1 MSKIRIGLIGYGS
14 WTRMAFVP
22 ALRQSNKVK
31 IVSAAACSEASKQNI
46 RNELGKDVSIY
57 GSYEELLGGQE
68 IDAVMVAVPDS
79 IHQNVM
85 EAILEAGV
93 AAYYEPPLATTRE
106 GIQNLLKKLLATDQI
121 LHSDLELGFSD
132 ALIRAAELVQNGVI
146 GKIQTLEL
154 KLRSNWAQFEGP
166 DMCLAHHLGPWYMDG
181 LNSLIGK
188 FPQRVLVMDG
198 FGKLGRRQNNCLV
211 HLDYDGT
218 WGTINL
224 NINSSAELE
233 TTIDVT
239 GDNGELQLDYFKNT
253 IKLQTMDNPV
263 GKKIKVQPTFE
274 IVGGW
279 PGEAESVA
287 AFIEAVLENKPS
299 RTGNQLAAKLYLAGL
314 AIEESKDSGGWAK
327 INAIT
332 T

>member
-1 MSKIRIGLIGYGS
+1 M
-14 WTRMAFVP
+14 
-22 ALRQSNKVK
+22 
-31 IVSAAACSEASKQNI
+31 
-46 RNELGKDVSIY
+46 
-57 GSYEELLGGQE
+57 
-68 IDAVMVAVPDS
+68 
-79 IHQNVM
+79 
-85 EAILEAGV
+85 
-93 AAYYEPPLATTRE
+93 
-106 GIQNLLKKLLATDQI
+106 
-121 LHSDLELGFSD
+121 
-132 ALIRAAELVQNGVI
+132 
-146 GKIQTLEL
+146 
-154 KLRSNWAQFEGP
+154 
-166 DMCLAHHLGPWYMDG
+166 
-181 LNSLIGK
+181 
-188 FPQRVLVMDG
+188 
-198 FGKLGRRQNNCLV
+198 
-211 HLDYDGT
+211 DYDGT

-224 NINSSAELE
+224 NLNSSAELE

-327 INAIT
+327 INEKT